1 MNQDNRTKEIPLFHT
16 WCCWLVLNSY
26 SLNSWLPCNASYHLE
41 LLLTGVEQVI
51 LNHITGCIKYLNG
64 TRLEE
69 KCLYPAVITL
79 FLLLLVTFMP
89 YGAVMAPT
97 FSQLPV
103 LLSYFWSVVYIL
115 RRKLNRDYD
124 DFNHDDGVF
133 VVPITLPTPS
143 SALAA
148 SRQPPPNYSTAVL
161 YPPPPDYTVTKVQ
174 ESKPNWSPYRLGL
187 LQSHISESWCN
198 LA

>member
-1 MNQDNRTKEIPLFHT
+1 MSIP
-16 WCCWLVLNSY
+16 
-26 SLNSWLPCNASYHLE
+26 P
-41 LLLTGVEQVI
+41 
-51 LNHITGCIKYLNG
+51 
-64 TRLEE
+64 
-69 KCLYPAVITL
+69 VITL
-79 FLLLLVTFMP
+79 FLLLFVTIMP
-89 YGAVMAPT
+89 YGVVMAPT

-161 YPPPPDYTVTKVQ
+161 YPHRTTRSSKSRSRSPTEVPADWVYYKAASVKADVTWPK
-174 ESKPNWSPYRLGL
+174 L
-187 LQSHISESWCN
+187 
-198 LA
+198 

>member
-1 MNQDNRTKEIPLFHT
+1 
-16 WCCWLVLNSY
+16 
-26 SLNSWLPCNASYHLE
+26 
-41 LLLTGVEQVI
+41 
-51 LNHITGCIKYLNG
+51 
-64 TRLEE
+64 
-69 KCLYPAVITL
+69 
-79 FLLLLVTFMP
+79 MP
-89 YGAVMAPT
+89 YGVVMAPT
-97 FSQLPV
+97 FSQLSV

-161 YPPPPDYTVTKVQ
+161 YPPPPDYTVIKVQ
-174 ESKPNWSPYRLGL
+174 ESKPN
-187 LQSHISESWCN
+187 
-198 LA
+198 